1 MSNSEIILETKL
13 RQHHWLEL
21 ITKILSFLQI
31 SRVRKTT
38 TQLFKYFR
46 RSRKLT
52 KNSSLHVLCLYKQIK
67 DNSFYL
73 HCKLLPDYNN
83 CFCLVYT
90 IYPYLYPLFSHLF
103 LFSIFSYSCQMLQ
116 YICSSKLFLPSY
128 QLTSFLVFDQ
138 GTDQKGFFSYHILIR
153 ILSMNCSCDKNFLI
167 IFHRSLYCKDMAELC
182 SVNSFQKQVFA
193 EVLQNSCY

>member
-13 RQHHWLEL
+13 KLFRQHHWLEL

-31 SRVRKTT
+31 SRVRKRT

-73 HCKLLPDYNN
+73 HCKFLPDYNN
-83 CFCLVYT
+83 CFCLVPYIHICIHYFL
-90 IYPYLYPLFSHLF
+90 IYFYFQSF
-103 LFSIFSYSCQMLQ
+103 LTLAKCSNIFVVQSYSSLL
-116 YICSSKLFLPSY
+116 INLLP
-128 QLTSFLVFDQ
+128 F
-138 GTDQKGFFSYHILIR
+138 
-153 ILSMNCSCDKNFLI
+153 
-167 IFHRSLYCKDMAELC
+167 
-182 SVNSFQKQVFA
+182 
-193 EVLQNSCY
+193 

>member
-1 MSNSEIILETKL
+1 M
-13 RQHHWLEL
+13 
-21 ITKILSFLQI
+21 
-31 SRVRKTT
+31 RKRT
-38 TQLFKYFR
+38 TQLFKYFK

-73 HCKLLPDYNN
+73 HRKFLPDYNN
-83 CFCLVYT
+83 CFCLV
-90 IYPYLYPLFSHLF
+90 PYIHICIHYF
-103 LFSIFSYSCQMLQ
+103 LIICFYFHSSYSCQMLQ

-138 GTDQKGFFSYHILIR
+138 GTDQKGFFSYHILIS
-153 ILSMNCSCDKNFLI
+153 ILSMNCSCDKIFLI

-182 SVNSFQKQVFA
+182 SINSFQKQVFA